1 MFCFSAPFRTIPHL
15 AGSGLPISASHADLL
30 TTHPSLTA
38 QFPSFC
44 WRSYI
49 LGTGCDGEYPRTVT
63 LDFRVDKACNECYQ
77 FSENTYGCVDQQG
90 LMERS
95 YQLRPGAY
103 TGGPSYRDNRT
114 GS

>member
-1 MFCFSAPFRTIPHL
+1 MFCFSAPFRIIPVWP
-15 AGSGLPISASHADLL
+15 APACQFRQVTPIFSH
-30 TTHPSLTA
+30 HSLTA

-49 LGTGCDGEYPRTVT
+49 LRTGCDGEYPRIVT